1 MPPASKPTPIP
12 SVESRPYWDALKQ
25 HRLVMPRCA
34 ACGRHWFPPSLLC
47 PHCNARDFAW
57 SDMSGRGKVFSY
69 VVVHRVYHPGFAG
82 EVPYVVALI
91 ELAEGPRMLTNLPG
105 APCDPARLKIGAPLT
120 VAFEQR
126 GDMTLPQFCLASG
139 S

>member
-1 MPPASKPTPIP
+1 MSEKMSPVATPETQVFWDKARAHELWLPLCVDTGRHFFPPRLFSPFTGGAVEWRPAS
-12 SVESRPYWDALKQ
+12 
-25 HRLVMPRCA
+25 
-34 ACGRHWFPPSLLC
+34 GRAKL
-47 PHCNARDFAW
+47 A
-57 SDMSGRGKVFSY
+57 SY
-69 VVVHRVYHPGFAG
+69 VIVHRAAPGFET
-82 EVPYVVALI
+82 EVPYIVALA

-126 GDMTLPQFCLASG
+126 GDMTLPQFCLASE